1 MAILGVLNTNLERTL
16 IVKNACSVFLQAAPS
31 ELPVKEIRKALC
43 TIEGLLSIRKL
54 HIWQLSE
61 SQTVATMHATI
72 HHAKDAMVMTSAIRH
87 IFHDH
92 GVQSATIQC
101 EYPVES
107 SFDVVCSSAQ
117 IILSVA
123 QALIGL

>member
-1 MAILGVLNTNLERTL
+1 MLWIFGIDLERTL

-31 ELPVKEIRKALC
+31 ELLVKEIRKSLC

-72 HHAKDAMVMTSAIRH
+72 HQAKDAMEMTSAIRH
-87 IFHDH
+87 IFHEH

-101 EYPVES
+101 EYPVGS
-107 SFDVVCSSAQ
+107 SEFDVVCSSAQ